1 MTKKQ
6 RAAEIVERMKQ
17 MYPDALCSLQY
28 SDPLQLLIAVVL
40 SAQCTDERVNKVTPA
55 LFKRFPTL
63 DAFCEAEVG
72 EIGEYIRS
80 CGFYNSKSKNIS
92 GLCKMIKSDFG
103 GKVPDSIEQLV
114 KLPGVGRKTA
124 NLICGDVYGKDGY
137 VVDTHMIRISQRM
150 GLCEIKENE
159 SEPAL
164 KIEMQ
169 LRKLIPESES
179 ANFCHRI
186 VLHGRALCTA
196 RKAKCEEC
204 SLNDICKKK
213 IVIKPKKTAAKP
225 AVSR

>member
-1 MTKKQ
+1 MTRKE
-6 RAAEIVERMKQ
+6 RAALITEKMKQ

-40 SAQCTDERVNKVTPA
+40 SAQCTDARVNKVTPA
-55 LFKRFPTL
+55 LFERFPDL
-63 DAFCEAEVG
+63 DAFCAAEVE

-103 GKVPDSIEQLV
+103 GKVPDTIEQLT

-124 NLICGDVYGKDGY
+124 NLICGDVYGTDGY

-150 GLCEIKENE
+150 GLCTVKKGDSN
-159 SEPAL
+159 PAL
-164 KIEMQ
+164 SIEMQ
-169 LRKLIPESES
+169 LRKILPESES
-179 ANFCHRI
+179 SDFCHRI

-204 SLNDICKKK
+204 ALSDICMKK
-213 IVIKPKKTAAKP
+213 I
-225 AVSR
+225 

>member
-1 MTKKQ
+1 MTKKE
-6 RAAEIVERMKQ
+6 RAAAIVEKMKQ

-28 SDPLQLLIAVVL
+28 NDPLQLLIAVVL
-40 SAQCTDERVNKVTPA
+40 SAQCTDARVNKVTPA
-55 LFKRFPTL
+55 LFARFPDL
-63 DAFCEAEVG
+63 DAFCEADVE

-92 GLCKMIKSDFG
+92 GLCKMIQSEYG
-103 GKVPDSIEQLV
+103 GKVPDSIEELT

-150 GLCEIKENE
+150 GLCTVKENE
-159 SEPAL
+159 SNPAL

-179 ANFCHRI
+179 SDFCHRI
-186 VLHGRALCTA
+186 VLHGRALCSA
-196 RKAKCEEC
+196 RKAKCEQC
-204 SLNDICKKK
+204 ALSDVCKKR
-213 IVIKPKKTAAKP
+213 I
-225 AVSR
+225 

>member
-1 MTKKQ
+1 MTRKE
-6 RAAEIVERMKQ
+6 RAALIIEKMKQ

-40 SAQCTDERVNKVTPA
+40 SAQCTDARVNKVTPA
-55 LFKRFPTL
+55 LFERFPDL
-63 DAFCEAEVG
+63 DAFCAAEVE

-103 GKVPDSIEQLV
+103 GKVPDTIEQLT

-124 NLICGDVYGKDGY
+124 NLICGDIYGTDGY

-150 GLCEIKENE
+150 GLCTVKKGDSN
-159 SEPAL
+159 PAL
-164 KIEMQ
+164 SIEMQ
-169 LRKLIPESES
+169 LRKILPESES
-179 ANFCHRI
+179 SDFCHRI

-204 SLNDICKKK
+204 ALGDICMKK
-213 IVIKPKKTAAKP
+213 I
-225 AVSR
+225 